1 MTHSDAL
8 VPLME
13 NEHRRD
19 ERDAG
24 RERERDLQGMEVS
37 RAALQQAKLSQVI
50 FGSQQT
56 CA

>member
-13 NEHRRD
+13 NEHNRD

-24 RERERDLQGMEVS
+24 RERERDLQVMEVS